1 MRPRFGISSF
11 ILFAFFILIYL
22 IGLGYYT
29 TITTTTTTVF
39 ICSIF
44 IEPLRNLTANFYIH
58 ADHTE
63 VFWAKKEGKSKVR
76 VTKKGAEDY
85 GGGSSRE

>member
-29 TITTTTTTVF
+29 TTAATTTTTVF

-44 IEPLRNLTANFYIH
+44 IEPSRNLTANFYIH

-63 VFWAKKEGKSKVR
+63 VFWAKK
-76 VTKKGAEDY
+76 
-85 GGGSSRE
+85 GGQKQS